1 LTWQE
6 ERVLSDVDRW
16 LSEFERALSS
26 GDSEAAAA
34 LFEEESFWRDLV
46 AFTWNLKTLEGP
58 DEIKRMLD
66 AQLEHIQPSNW
77 HTTEP
82 PDTADGITTA
92 WIAFETAT
100 GRGNG
105 LLRLRDGRAWTLLTA
120 LYELKGH
127 EEPKG
132 THRP

>member
-1 LTWQE
+1 M
-6 ERVLSDVDRW
+6 SDVDRW

-58 DEIKRMLD
+58 DEIKRMVD
-66 AQLEHIQPSNW
+66 AHLEHIQPSNW

-82 PDTADGITTA
+82 PGSM
-92 WIAFETAT
+92 
-100 GRGNG
+100 
-105 LLRLRDGRAWTLLTA
+105 LRISVSGSIF
-120 LYELKGH
+120 
-127 EEPKG
+127 
-132 THRP
+132 